1 MYSQTGEWRKRWGG
15 DSRSAV
21 RRLRVLEA
29 AEASRLRGP
38 RVERQVARALGVGEQ
53 RLEGRQARVDAGR
66 GRRVSSCARHACS
79 NVMRTAARGVRTL
92 QPWKSC
98 TARVGAL
105 RMGRGANAAAVGGA
119 RGFSGWA
126 ADQLVVRVEFDRE
139 RLRESGPDRQNQW
152 TLSVEGIYHIYAF
165 GMVRSVRIMRSC
177 RIQ

>member
-66 GRRVSSCARHACS
+66 GRRVSSCAPRLQQRHGDRGQR
-79 NVMRTAARGVRTL
+79 RTDAPALEVLHRARR
-92 QPWKSC
+92 
-98 TARVGAL
+98 RVAY
-105 RMGRGANAAAVGGA
+105 GA
-119 RGFSGWA
+119 RGERRGGWA